1 MLPVVGSS
9 AIATWSSAFV
19 RFIGC
24 GLPVFAWL
32 GGFTLALPDGGI
44 LNHRSSSFSESS
56 FRCTVARMDIE
67 GVDVVTNVAVLARFG
82 HALSDETRTRILLE
96 LKTAPRYPSD
106 LAETLAVTR
115 QKLSN
120 HLACLRGCG
129 LVVAVPEG
137 AGPDTNSPTHI
148 SVGPSTTCSG
158 SYSRWI
164 RRTARTANQRGAA
177 DGCAR

>member
-137 AGPDTNSPTHI
+137 
-148 SVGPSTTCSG
+148 
-158 SYSRWI
+158 
-164 RRTARTANQRGAA
+164 RRTRYELA
-177 DGCAR
+177 DAHIGRALDDLLGVVLAVDPSYCPDSESEGCC